1 MTYGKW
7 MVRRHEKIAISS
19 MKHMKHKY
27 RKADGEMNVWIEI
40 RDVYWLSLGLA
51 DI

>member
-1 MTYGKW
+1 